1 MKQVCPLYRVQF
13 IIGTILA
20 TNQPT
25 NQPTNL
31 SYLNKKVVFAYNQTE
46 YIENT
51 RLLLPARSQG
61 RRGLF
66 VCVKL
71 GAHIIN

>member
-13 IIGTILA
+13 IIGTVLA

-31 SYLNKKVVFAYNQTE
+31 SYLNKKVIFAYTETE

-51 RLLLPARSQG
+51 RLLLPAR
-61 RRGLF
+61 
-66 VCVKL
+66 
-71 GAHIIN
+71 

>member
-1 MKQVCPLYRVQF
+1 MVNGYKNINNWHGSC
-13 IIGTILA
+13 
-20 TNQPT
+20 

-31 SYLNKKVVFAYNQTE
+31 SYLNKKVIFAHTETE

-66 VCVKL
+66 VCVKQ
-71 GAHIIN
+71 ARI